1 MYTDPFCRC
10 YRRPSKRSIALWL
23 YLYHGGISK
32 YFFTRLDA
40 RRSFAGCCYLF
51 LICHDSKTTYNPT
64 KKQMVILSIRLPM
77 GQTGRALFTI
87 SHFYA
92 LQPKKKKKRTFLRTF
107 PDALS
112 FRSLLFHP
120 TSLLPYESWPFG
132 YFFAVCRYK
141 GEESEMENM
150 LFGRM
155 IIVIKKLRERWWKS
169 VSLPWVGG
177 FRCCYPIGISC
188 PRAVLTG
195 WLFFVARD

>member
-1 MYTDPFCRC
+1 MIQKQTTTQQK
-10 YRRPSKRSIALWL
+10 SKWL
-23 YLYHGGISK
+23 
-32 YFFTRLDA
+32 FFQFVSRWAKLDA
-40 RRSFAGCCYLF
+40 RFSPY
-51 LICHDSKTTYNPT
+51 
-64 KKQMVILSIRLPM
+64 SI
-77 GQTGRALFTI
+77 FTP
-87 SHFYA
+87 FNR
-92 LQPKKKKKRTFLRTF
+92 KKKKKTFLRTF

-112 FRSLLFHP
+112 FRSLLFHS

-169 VSLPWVGG
+169 VSLLPWVGG
-177 FRCCYPIGISC
+177 SRCCYPIGISC
-188 PRAVLTG
+188 PRAVLTE